1 MSPALWFFAGL
12 ALLIGVL
19 VVAIGRHQK
28 KNPPPGDGKS
38 SRFGDGNSAASNDP
52 SGD

>member
-19 VVAIGRHQK
+19 VVAISRGQK
-28 KNPPPGDGKS
+28 KNPPPGGGNR
-38 SRFGDGNSAASNDP
+38 SRFGDGNCAGDG